1 MFDNNRYYHENH
13 SHFLFQLLRILK
25 VAPPKSA
32 ATSIRWWKGMFGQFI
47 RVLRGCSLPPA
58 RKMLNPKV
66 TQILTF
72 LKRTYQ
78 GPSASCPFAGR
89 DSRGPRQHRTDRR
102 DAAQSHTRVPSPTR
116 VPSCARFVQDG
127 APARSDVLMCPD
139 MRTPPAG
146 RKPLRGALSR
156 QIGGPLGGRQ
166 VPRLTKASGR
176 QARQRRQVDLLRQI
190 GTSG

>member
-1 MFDNNRYYHENH
+1 MRIVLTFPIEQVFDNNRYYHENH

-102 DAAQSHTRVPSPTR
+102 DAAQSHSCALVCPRVPTSSRTGLLPA
-116 VPSCARFVQDG
+116 VMCSCAQTCERPPQG
-127 APARSDVLMCPD
+127 GNPCEGRSHD
-139 MRTPPAG
+139 R
-146 RKPLRGALSR
+146 S
-156 QIGGPLGGRQ
+156 
-166 VPRLTKASGR
+166 
-176 QARQRRQVDLLRQI
+176 VDL
-190 GTSG
+190 